1 MNVEELERKI
11 GALMDA
17 ASRLTGP
24 ERVLKRIEIRNL
36 ENDIDGTATVD
47 ILDRLNRIELP
58 DLQTIDRQI
67 QAAKDATAAEARRAE
82 AIGTAIGIIRT
93 GLGLVL

>member
-11 GALMDA
+11 GELMDA
-17 ASRLTGP
+17 ASSLTGP

-36 ENDIDGTATVD
+36 ENDIDGLANAD
-47 ILDRLNRIELP
+47 ILDRLNRMELP
-58 DLQTIDRQI
+58 HLETIDQKI
-67 QAAKDATAAEARRAE
+67 QAAKDATAAEARRAD